1 MAKIFTGIRIDEYLL
16 DGLERL
22 KADTGTAVAESVRRA
37 IREYLVREGVIV
49 KAERKRAAT
58 RKRS

>member
-1 MAKIFTGIRIDEYLL
+1 MAKIFTGIRIDAYLL
-16 DGLERL
+16 EGLERL
-22 KADTGTAVAESVRRA
+22 KAETGTATAESVRRA
-37 IREYLVREGVIV
+37 IREYLVREGVIT